1 MRNTLLLA
9 ASAILAGSFSVSDAH
24 AIRRVNTLNKSCA
37 AVQDIVYG
45 DGAVILQHQSKRV
58 PGLLLYDRYVRSWNF
73 CELGE
78 VTEYA
83 SVPTADKR
91 ACTVKKCVRKDPYD
105 DERIFRRFLRN

>member
-9 ASAILAGSFSVSDAH
+9 ASAILAGAFSVSDAH

-37 AVQDIVYG
+37 TVQDIVYG
-45 DGAVILQHQSKRV
+45 DGAVILQHRSKRV
-58 PGLLLYDRYVRSWNF
+58 PGLMLYDRYVRNWNF

-78 VTEYA
+78 VTEYS

-91 ACTVKKCVRKDPYD
+91 ACTVRKCVRKDPD
-105 DERIFRRFLRN
+105 DDRFIFRRFRRD